1 MEVQNLI
8 NKYVQKLPVTPETGC
23 TINNTPYNR
32 VHICALTT
40 QGVQGKM
47 QIENMKLK

>member
-23 TINNTPYNR
+23 TINNTPYN
-32 VHICALTT
+32 CALTT